1 MAGPG
6 DEIAASAGGRG
17 HLRASHADREHAVN
31 VVKAA
36 FVQGLLAKD
45 EFDLRIGQVLA
56 ARTYAQL
63 AALTADIPAGLT
75 AVRPLSEPVL
85 KSAGKKAV
93 KAWAG
98 VAAAFMGVATVIAA
112 ANGGIDVERL
122 IGVVIFVSL
131 SAIMVAMLVALH
143 AWLDRRTS
151 RQSSQGLPPGAG
163 GEASRSPVSPD
174 AAGQPRQANPDPRH
188 TAEAAPI
195 RRPRPASPV
204 WLPNRGRLLR
214 GGTRSAIPATDAA

>member
-1 MAGPG
+1 M
-6 DEIAASAGGRG
+6 AASAEARGR
-17 HLRASHADREHAVN
+17 LRASPADRERAVN

-63 AALTADIPAGLT
+63 TALTADIPAGLT
-75 AVRPLSEPVL
+75 AVRPLSEPAR

-93 KAWAG
+93 RAWAG
-98 VAAAFMGVATVIAA
+98 VAAAFTGVTTVIAA

-122 IGVVIFVSL
+122 VGVIIFVSL
-131 SAIMVAMLVALH
+131 AAIMVAMLVALH
-143 AWLDRRTS
+143 AWLDKRTS

-163 GEASRSPVSPD
+163 GEASRRPVSPEM
-174 AAGQPRQANPDPRH
+174 AGQLPQVNPDPRH

-195 RRPRPASPV
+195 RRPRPASPG

-214 GGTRSAIPATDAA
+214 RRYAIGDPGH

>member
-6 DEIAASAGGRG
+6 DEIAANAEGRG
-17 HLRASHADREHAVN
+17 HLRASHADREQAVN

-56 ARTYAQL
+56 ARTYTEL
-63 AALTADIPAGLT
+63 AALTADIRAGLT

-85 KSAGKKAV
+85 KSAGKNAV

-98 VAAAFMGVATVIAA
+98 GAAAFTGVAAAIAA

-122 IGVVIFVSL
+122 VGVVIFVSL
-131 SAIMVAMLVALH
+131 AAIMVAMLVALH
-143 AWLDRRTS
+143 SWLDRRAS
-151 RQSSQGLPPGAG
+151 RQSSQRLPPGAG
-163 GEASRSPVSPD
+163 GEASRRPVSPEV
-174 AAGQPRQANPDPRH
+174 AGQLPHVNPDPRH
-188 TAEAAPI
+188 TAEAAQV
-195 RRPRPASPV
+195 RRPRPASPG
-204 WLPNRGRLLR
+204 WLPNRGRPLR
-214 GGTRSAIPATDAA
+214 RRYAIGYPGH

>member
-1 MAGPG
+1 M
-6 DEIAASAGGRG
+6 AASAEARGR
-17 HLRASHADREHAVN
+17 LRASPADRERAVN

-63 AALTADIPAGLT
+63 TALTADIPAGLT
-75 AVRPLSEPVL
+75 AVRPLSEPAR

-93 KAWAG
+93 RAWAG
-98 VAAAFMGVATVIAA
+98 VAAAFTGVTTVIAA

-122 IGVVIFVSL
+122 VGVIIFVSL
-131 SAIMVAMLVALH
+131 AVIMVAMLVALH
-143 AWLDRRTS
+143 AWLDKRTS

-163 GEASRSPVSPD
+163 GEASRRPVSPEM
-174 AAGQPRQANPDPRH
+174 AGLRCP
-188 TAEAAPI
+188 EASGQSI
-195 RRPRPASPV
+195 Q
-204 WLPNRGRLLR
+204 
-214 GGTRSAIPATDAA
+214 